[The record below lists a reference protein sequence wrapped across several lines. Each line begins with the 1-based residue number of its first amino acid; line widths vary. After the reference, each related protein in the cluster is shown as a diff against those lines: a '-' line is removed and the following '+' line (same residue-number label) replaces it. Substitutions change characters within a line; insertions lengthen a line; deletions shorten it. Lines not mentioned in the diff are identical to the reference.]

1 MAETKYGQY
10 VKSLTFTDDGPGLYR
25 QGTTM
30 TGEFLGLDVHIQYGT
45 YWSAGKMGKEPYVPE
60 VHDFDQVMLWLG
72 ADTNDLGELGAEVE
86 LCLGEEMQK
95 HMITTSTAVFVPKGL
110 PHLPATINRMDKRFI
125 FVVVSMAPE
134 VKTTLVPSDKVPS
147 EPVGW
152 QSKYRDRIVQVPF
165 VRKGAWSYG
174 PNNRD
179 DSGGALAFIRGRDTD
194 FLMMCESLKK
204 APYRFGPEPDKPH
217 THPNLEIL
225 IFMGADCN
233 DLSELGGEFEISL
246 GEEMERYLISKP
258 TVVVCPGGLPHCP
271 LTITKVNKPFILTDV
286 RPFGIGG
293 QPLGVGDLPPRQP

>member
-25 QGTTM
+25 QGTKM
-30 TGEFLGLDVHIQYGT
+30 TGEFLGQDVHIQYGT
-45 YWSAGKMGKEPYVPE
+45 YWSAGRMGKEPYGPE
-60 VHDFDQVMLWLG
+60 VHDFDQVMFWLG

-125 FVVVSMAPE
+125 FLVVSMAPE
-134 VKTTLVPSDKVPS
+134 VKATLIPSDGVPS

-152 QSKYRDRIVQVPF
+152 QSKYRDRILQVPF
-165 VRKGAWSYG
+165 IRKGAWSYG

-179 DSGGALAFIRGRDTD
+179 DSGGALASIRSRDSD
-194 FLMMCESLKK
+194 FLIMCESLKR
-204 APYRFGPEPDKPH
+204 APYRFGPVPDKPH

-233 DLSELGGEFEISL
+233 DLSEFPAEVEVYMGK
-246 GEEMERYLISKP
+246 EMEKHLVTTPSVAIQPK
-258 TVVVCPGGLPHCP
+258 GHPHCP
-271 LTITKVNKPFILTDV
+271 VIVNKQDKPWIFAVV
-286 RPFGIGG
+286 RPWGWGG
-293 QPLGVGDLPPRQP
+293 QTRPR

>member
-1 MAETKYGQY
+1 MAVTKYGQY
-10 VKSLTFTDDGPGLYR
+10 VKILSFRDYGLGLYR
-25 QGTTM
+25 QGTEM
-30 TGEFLGLDVHIQYGT
+30 SGEFLGLDVHIQYGT
-45 YWSAGKMGKEPYVPE
+45 YWAAGRMGKEPYGPE

-86 LCLGEEMQK
+86 LCLGEEMEK
-95 HMITTSTAVFVPKGL
+95 HMITTATAVFIPKGF

-125 FVVVSMAPE
+125 FLVVSLAPE
-134 VKTTLVPSDKVPS
+134 LKATLVPSGKEPS

-152 QSKYRDRIVQVPF
+152 QSKYRDRVLRVAF
-165 VRKGAWSYG
+165 TRKGAWSYG
-174 PNNRD
+174 PRNPD
-179 DSGGALAFIRGRDTD
+179 DSGGALASIRGKDFD

-217 THPNLEIL
+217 THPNPEIL

-233 DLSELGGEFEISL
+233 DLSELGGEAEISL
-246 GEEMERYLISKP
+246 GREMERYLITRP
-258 TVVVCPGGLPHCP
+258 TVVVVPGGLPHCP

-293 QPLGVGDLPPRQP
+293 PPPGQS